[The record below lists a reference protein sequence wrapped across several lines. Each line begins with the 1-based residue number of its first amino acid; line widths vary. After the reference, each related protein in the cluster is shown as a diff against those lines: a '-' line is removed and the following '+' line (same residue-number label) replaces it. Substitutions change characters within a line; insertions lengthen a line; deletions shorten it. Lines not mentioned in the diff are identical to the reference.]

1 MAEREGD
8 QTKLS
13 VRVEQHDKGPV
24 FFVEGRMDAGNA
36 SMLEDAVR
44 IRLEAGQ
51 RTMSFDL
58 TELEYI
64 ASAGLRVL
72 LMAARECESRG
83 GKSVY
88 YGLSEKIAE
97 IFEVSGFDKVL
108 NVIANRD
115 EEKTMTTD
123 NI

>member
-88 YGLSEKIAE
+88 YGLRTVRAS
-97 IFEVSGFDKVL
+97 
-108 NVIANRD
+108 
-115 EEKTMTTD
+115 
-123 NI
+123 

>member
-1 MAEREGD
+1 MTEREVD

-13 VRVEQHDKGPV
+13 VRVEQHDNGPV
-24 FFVEGRMDAGNA
+24 FFVKGRMDTGNA

-44 IRLEAGQ
+44 SRLEAGQ
-51 RTMSFDL
+51 STMSFDL

-64 ASAGLRVL
+64 ASAGLRVF

-83 GKSVY
+83 GKSIY

-97 IFEVSGFDKVL
+97 VLEVSGFDKVL
-108 NVIANRD
+108 NVIANQD
-115 EEKTMTTD
+115 EEETMTTG

>member
-1 MAEREGD
+1 
-8 QTKLS
+8 
-13 VRVEQHDKGPV
+13 
-24 FFVEGRMDAGNA
+24 MDTGNA

-44 IRLEAGQ
+44 SRLEAGQ
-51 RTMSFDL
+51 STMSFDL

-64 ASAGLRVL
+64 ASAGLRVF

-83 GKSVY
+83 GKSIY

-97 IFEVSGFDKVL
+97 VLEVSGFDKVL
-108 NVIANRD
+108 NVIANQD
-115 EEKTMTTD
+115 EEETMTTG